1 MKLNETIQ
9 IILIL
14 MLFLTLFIPLVMGI
28 IYYAR
33 ENRRLDKEARRSAE
47 KAAAHHV

>member
-1 MKLNETIQ
+1 MELSETIQ

-14 MLFLTLFIPLVMGI
+14 MLFLTLFVPVVMGI

-33 ENRRLDKEARRSAE
+33 ENRRLDREARQRGE
-47 KAAAHHV
+47 KAAAQEA